1 MHVVALCSQKGGSG
15 KTTLS
20 GHLAVQAELAGA
32 GPVALIDTD
41 PQGSL
46 AAWWNARNG
55 VAPAFVST
63 TLAELPGDIE
73 RLRLEGC
80 RLVVIDTPPA
90 INMAI
95 QRVINVADLVVIP
108 TRPSPHDLRAV
119 AGTVEMVERVQGAM
133 VFVVNAANIR
143 AKITADAVVALSQHG
158 TVAPAFVQQRVDF
171 ATSMIDGRTVCEIAP
186 DGASAREIAQLWE
199 YLARQ
204 LEKRERMR
212 IFQQPVLQGFGRR
225 AVLAGASA

>member
-46 AAWWNARNG
+46 AAWWNARNSA
-55 VAPAFVST
+55 APAFVST

-119 AGTVEMVERVQGAM
+119 AGTVEMVERVHGAM
-133 VFVVNAANIR
+133 VFVVNAANLR
-143 AKITADAVVALSQHG
+143 AKITADAVIALSQHG

-171 ATSMIDGRTVCEIAP
+171 ATSMIDGRTVCEVAP
-186 DGASAREIAQLWE
+186 EGASSREIRQLWE
-199 YLARQ
+199 YLAGK
-204 LEKRERMR
+204 LEKRERLR
-212 IFQQPVLQGFGRR
+212 VFQQPPALSFGRR
-225 AVLAGASA
+225 AILEGVSA